1 MAYEKTFQ
9 RGKLVSFRVDASL
22 AQALAD
28 VAKRELLTG
37 SGIARRALVDD
48 MRRRGAL
55 AE

>member
-1 MAYEKTFQ
+1 MDT
-9 RGKLVSFRVDASL
+9 
-22 AQALAD
+22 
-28 VAKRELLTG
+28 VARRELLTN